1 MYRFDRFTLDL
12 VRGAQTVTVHLAVAG
27 DHNALNAAGAAA
39 MAKNA
44 AQRGTN
50 SPFSMPSTPATRCIF
65 WESIQMW

>member
-1 MYRFDRFTLDL
+1 MEKQNKNKKHGCFPRPDWRNEIID
-12 VRGAQTVTVHLAVAG
+12 
-27 DHNALNAAGAAA
+27 ALGIGFAAGAAA

-50 SPFSMPSTPATRCIF
+50 SPFSMPSHPATRCIF